1 MSVAEPTPASPPPAA
16 PIAPRI
22 EALRRY
28 CANCGAEL
36 HGPFCHACGQPEKT
50 PIRDLLSL
58 TSDAAGYVFDLDSRL
73 LRTLGLLFFRPG
85 RLTEQYLSGK
95 RVSFVKPLRMY
106 LVVSF
111 LMFIAIGI
119 GTQSS
124 EQSPIQFKLSDPDS
138 GSVQAEGAQTP
149 EETLAELDKAQA
161 QIAQERSTAS
171 PAGAIALDAVA
182 LGLEQ
187 AREEV
192 RAEMSAQAAAAGEKA
207 PAENAA
213 ATEPGA
219 AGEPAQP
226 AAAADQSSP
235 RKDPY
240 RVSFND
246 KPWHEVDN
254 PVHIDM
260 LGEAGN
266 RQLNAFVGLVLR
278 KAEIAEK
285 EPERLSQ
292 EFFQVL
298 PQAMFFLLPLFALL
312 LKGVLIFKRRL
323 YLEHLMVALHS
334 HTFLFAATTC
344 LLLLALADGLG
355 PAWLQSLWG
364 WLTAAIWIWI
374 PLYLLLMQKR
384 VYRQSW
390 LGALFTYGIVGTLYT
405 MLISFTALGAL
416 LVSLTHL

>member
-119 GTQSS
+119 GTSS
-124 EQSPIQFKLSDPDS
+124 TDEPPIKVRLAGDDASAIADGKSPQ
-138 GSVQAEGAQTP
+138 QALEDIAKAR
-149 EETLAELDKAQA
+149 AEIEKDRA
-161 QIAQERSTAS
+161 TADT
-171 PAGAIALDAVA
+171 AGALALDAVS
-182 LGLEQ
+182 LGLDQ
-187 AREEV
+187 AEREV
-192 RAEMSAQAAAAGEKA
+192 RAELAAEAAIGVAQS
-207 PAENAA
+207 
-213 ATEPGA
+213 PGA
-219 AGEPAQP
+219 TGTGASGDS
-226 AAAADQSSP
+226 AAADPASDSKKRSRP
-235 RKDPY
+235 NI
-240 RVSFND
+240 SFND
-246 KPWHEVDN
+246 KPWHPVDN
-254 PVHIDM
+254 PLRWDI
-260 LGEAGN
+260 LGESGN
-266 RQLNAFVGLVLR
+266 QRLNAFIELVIQ
-278 KAEIAEK
+278 KTEIAEK
-285 EPERLSQ
+285 EPQRLQQ

-312 LKGVLIFKRRL
+312 LKGVLVFKRRL

-334 HTFLFAATTC
+334 HTFLFAAITC
-344 LLLLALADGLG
+344 LVLLGVADGRV
-355 PAWLQSLWG
+355 PVWLDSVCN
-364 WLTAAIWIWI
+364 WLTVLLWIWI
-374 PLYLLLMQKR
+374 PLYLLLMQRR

-390 LGALFTYGIVGTLYT
+390 LGALLTYGIVGTLY
-405 MLISFTALGAL
+405 MFLISFTALGAL